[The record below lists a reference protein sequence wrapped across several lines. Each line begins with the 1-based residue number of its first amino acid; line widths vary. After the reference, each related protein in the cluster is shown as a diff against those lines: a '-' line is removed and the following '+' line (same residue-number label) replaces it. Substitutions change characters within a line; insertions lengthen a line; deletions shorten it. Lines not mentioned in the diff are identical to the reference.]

1 MNIHEHQAKGILKK
15 FGASVPEGVYALTV
29 EELLEKVKKLNT
41 SKYVLKAQIHAGG
54 RGKAGGVKIL
64 DNIEDL
70 ESEARKL
77 LGKTL
82 VTHQTGPEG
91 REVKRLYVE
100 ESSNIDKEFYL
111 SCLVDRASSKIAFIS
126 SDQGG
131 MDIEEVAAK
140 TPEKIITTKVE
151 LEEEISNKDCENI
164 LKIFNLNDE
173 AKSEAIKLLKSIYK
187 MFISTDANMVEINPL
202 ILTKENKIM
211 CLDAKVNFDD
221 NALFRHPE
229 ITELRDLNEED
240 PAEIEASKHDLAYI
254 KLDGSI
260 GCMVNGAGLAMAT
273 MDIIKLYGSE
283 PANFLDVG
291 GGASKEKVSAAFK
304 IILSDKNVKGILI
317 NIFGGIMRCDV
328 LAQGVVDAAKEMK
341 INVPLVVR
349 LAGTNFKEGKEIL
362 DNSGLKL
369 ISAENLDDAA
379 KKIVNL
385 GSPYSPFPPS
395 IKEQVDTLQIR
406 RIWRFTNNL
415 ME

>member
-1 MNIHEHQAKGILKK
+1 MNIHEHQAKQILKQ
-15 FGASVPEGVYALTV
+15 FGVVVPEGVFGFTV
-29 EELLEKVKKLNT
+29 KDLIEKCKSLKT
-41 SKYVLKAQIHAGG
+41 DKYVLKAQIHAGG

-64 DNIEDL
+64 DSLDEL
-70 ESEARKL
+70 EKSAKEL
-77 LGKTL
+77 LGKKL
-82 VTHQTGPEG
+82 VTHQTGPAG

-100 ESSNIDKEFYL
+100 VSSNIEKEFYL

-131 MDIEEVAAK
+131 MDIEKIATES
-140 TPEKIITTKVE
+140 PNKIITTKVK
-151 LEEEISNKDCENI
+151 LFDEISVEECEKI
-164 LKIFNLNDE
+164 IKIFNLEGSAKDE
-173 AKSEAIKLLKSIYK
+173 AISLIKSIYK
-187 MFISTDANMVEINPL
+187 MFIKTDANMVEINPL
-202 ILTKENKIM
+202 ILTKEKRII
-211 CLDAKVNFDD
+211 CLDAKVNFDS

-229 ITELRDLNEED
+229 ILELRDLNEED
-240 PAEIEASKHDLAYI
+240 PTEIEASKHDLAYI

-273 MDIIKLYGSE
+273 MDIIKLYGEE

-328 LAQGVVDAAKEMK
+328 LAQGVVDAAKEIN

-379 KKIVNL
+379 KKIVEAIN
-385 GSPYSPFPPS
+385 
-395 IKEQVDTLQIR
+395 
-406 RIWRFTNNL
+406 
-415 ME
+415 